1 MRTNVRRL
9 ILALAVSSGL
19 AAYAAV
25 AAEPQVVQSLFPYV
39 LVGRVVDYDN
49 VAYDASSGIRLSV
62 SDTKGALLAES
73 EVFTPGGVSAWNFR
87 LDVPVAT
94 QSVDGH
100 AAVGDRLSLSAV
112 DKSGNVYTG
121 LLTAENNVVSGAGAY
136 QAVRIML
143 ASDENG
149 NGISDLYEETKE
161 YDMWLADI
169 DGEFD
174 PAADYDHDG
183 MSNLDEYLA
192 GTDPFDPD
200 DYLRAKT
207 LVPRR
212 SADGTADNLLEVT
225 FETNPGRSYAVRETD
240 SLRGDPGPTWRK
252 GLFKLDPA
260 SGEKVERVTNP
271 AQKWAMRTIYLLKK
285 GPQRFYRIELEQ

>member
-1 MRTNVRRL
+1 M
-9 ILALAVSSGL
+9 
-19 AAYAAV
+19 
-25 AAEPQVVQSLFPYV
+25 QSLFPYV
-39 LVGRVVDYDN
+39 IVGRVVDYDN

-62 SDTKGALLAES
+62 RDAKGALLTDG
-73 EVFTPGGVSAWNFR
+73 EVFAPGGVSAWNFR

-94 QSVDGH
+94 QGIDGH

-112 DKSGNVYTG
+112 DKNGNVYTG
-121 LLTAENNVVSGAGAY
+121 LLTTENNVVTGAGEY
-136 QAVRIML
+136 QVVRVML

-174 PAADYDHDG
+174 PAADYDRDG

-192 GTDPFDPD
+192 GTDPFDAD
-200 DYLRAKT
+200 DYLRAQA
-207 LVPRR
+207 VASRS
-212 SADGTADNLLEVT
+212 SADGTADDLLEVT
-225 FETNPGRSYAVRETD
+225 FETNPGRSYAVREAD
-240 SLRGDPGPTWRK
+240 SLQGETGPAWQK

-271 AQKWAMRTIYLLKK
+271 AQKWAMRTIYLLRK